1 MGYVVARALYA
12 DNKEIAEELLGA
24 LFGTSSK
31 PLVLDGDDAAAYGV
45 VADAVDVLLSKADE
59 VVVASGLECLLA
71 HSPDS
76 REATLAALRKR
87 HADAVGRDADRSPV
101 HELVACAL
109 RMETNPSA
117 KQRKRKDLK
126 ETIDATLALAA
137 RLVKEERLG
146 LRQARGGERVRLYL
160 EAFTRRQ
167 ERAQREQEKSKVLA
181 SKVSEAPIE
190 YDDTDLLDGWS
201 SEEKDSPKKTKKKK
215 KKKKK
220 KAVSKE
226 PEPEPEPVV
235 VEKPPTPSPSLSEDS
250 SDSEEEAPVVKKP
263 ETEEERAA

>member
-1 MGYVVARALYA
+1 M
-12 DNKEIAEELLGA
+12 
-24 LFGTSSK
+24 
-31 PLVLDGDDAAAYGV
+31 
-45 VADAVDVLLSKADE
+45 
-59 VVVASGLECLLA
+59 
-71 HSPDS
+71 
-76 REATLAALRKR
+76 
-87 HADAVGRDADRSPV
+87 GRDADRSPV

-201 SEEKDSPKKTKKKK
+201 SEEKDAPKRRRRRRKRRRRRL
-215 KKKKK
+215 
-220 KAVSKE
+220 SLRRSRSR
-226 PEPEPEPVV
+226 
-235 VEKPPTPSPSLSEDS
+235 SPSWSRSRRHRHLVHPKILPIVRRKRPS
-250 SDSEEEAPVVKKP
+250 
-263 ETEEERAA
+263 

>member
-1 MGYVVARALYA
+1 MGRLAVAALLRAGADPRRPASRNEPAREASVSTERGTYVVARALYA

-59 VVVASGLECLLA
+59 VVVACG
-71 HSPDS
+71 
-76 REATLAALRKR
+76 
-87 HADAVGRDADRSPV
+87 
-101 HELVACAL
+101 L

-201 SEEKDSPKKTKKKK
+201 SEEKD
-215 KKKKK
+215 
-220 KAVSKE
+220 
-226 PEPEPEPVV
+226 
-235 VEKPPTPSPSLSEDS
+235 
-250 SDSEEEAPVVKKP
+250 AP
-263 ETEEERAA
+263 

>member
-1 MGYVVARALYA
+1 MYA

-201 SEEKDSPKKTKKKK
+201 SEEKDAPKKTKKKK

-220 KAVSKE
+220 KACLLYTS
-226 PEPEPEPVV
+226 
-235 VEKPPTPSPSLSEDS
+235 PSPRDS
-250 SDSEEEAPVVKKP
+250 
-263 ETEEERAA
+263 